1 MLGINGAV
9 KAGDDFLV
17 LDNEKEAKALCD
29 ARIQE
34 TKDEKNPLT
43 FATQESAF
51 KDKVSEELNIIIKSD
66 VHGSSEAIK
75 NAITQIKHAEV
86 KQKIILSDIGMLTE
100 TDVTLAKASNAILIA
115 FNVKPTK
122 EAKQLAE
129 KEKITIFSF
138 NIIYEVIDLVKK
150 KMSGLLTPDIKEEI
164 LGSAEVLEIFK
175 VSTVGKVAG
184 SKVVDG
190 EILSGSNVRI
200 IRDGAIIFTGKI
212 ASIFREKNQA
222 KQVSVGQECGISFKD
237 YTDFQK
243 KDIIEVFSSTI
254 TERMI

>member
-1 MLGINGAV
+1 MR
-9 KAGDDFLV
+9 K
-17 LDNEKEAKALCD
+17 KQKALCD

-43 FATQESAF
+43 FVTQESAF

-75 NAITQIKHAEV
+75 NAITQIKHEEV
-86 KQKIILSDIGMLTE
+86 KQKIILADIGMLTE

-138 NIIYEVIDLVKK
+138 NIIYE
-150 KMSGLLTPDIKEEI
+150 
-164 LGSAEVLEIFK
+164 A
-175 VSTVGKVAG
+175 
-184 SKVVDG
+184 
-190 EILSGSNVRI
+190 
-200 IRDGAIIFTGKI
+200 
-212 ASIFREKNQA
+212 
-222 KQVSVGQECGISFKD
+222 
-237 YTDFQK
+237 
-243 KDIIEVFSSTI
+243 
-254 TERMI
+254 